1 MNNVKK
7 LIMKKIF
14 TLIGAITLSISG
26 VNAQMPVQ
34 EGNVIIDPYI
44 GFPQSN
50 ASRTQ
55 PDNSTNYKLNGGL
68 LSFGGRAEYM
78 VADHFGIGLDINY
91 VKSGSNY
98 NLADSSL
105 LYSVNSG
112 FNDSLVINSY
122 NWDYTA
128 KKTRMM
134 VRLNYHFVQNDRV
147 DAYVGFG
154 AGYKM
159 VSRKWTIEDPNGTS
173 DGLEQEKSLIPVAL
187 RIAIG
192 TRIYFTNN
200 IGAMIELGAG
210 GGGLLQFGLSAKF

>member
-1 MNNVKK
+1 
-7 LIMKKIF
+7 MKKIF
-14 TLIGAITLSISG
+14 TLIGAIALSISG

-78 VADHFGIGLDINY
+78 VADNFGIGLDINY

-192 TRIYFTNN
+192 TRIYFTQN

-210 GGGLLQFGLSAKF
+210 GGALLQFGLSAKF

>member
-78 VADHFGIGLDINY
+78 VADNFGIGLDINY

>member
-78 VADHFGIGLDINY
+78 VADNFGIGLDINY

-192 TRIYFTNN
+192 TRIYFTQN

-210 GGGLLQFGLSAKF
+210 GGALLQFGLSAKF

>member
-14 TLIGAITLSISG
+14 TLIGAIALSISG

-78 VADHFGIGLDINY
+78 VADNFGIGLDINH

-105 LYSVNSG
+105 LYSVNYG

-134 VRLNYHFVQNDRV
+134 VR
-147 DAYVGFG
+147 
-154 AGYKM
+154 
-159 VSRKWTIEDPNGTS
+159 
-173 DGLEQEKSLIPVAL
+173 
-187 RIAIG
+187 
-192 TRIYFTNN
+192 
-200 IGAMIELGAG
+200 
-210 GGGLLQFGLSAKF
+210 

>member
-14 TLIGAITLSISG
+14 TLIGAIALSISG

-78 VADHFGIGLDINY
+78 VADNFGIGLDINY

-192 TRIYFTNN
+192 TRIYFTQN

-210 GGGLLQFGLSAKF
+210 GGALLQFGLSAKF

>member
-1 MNNVKK
+1 
-7 LIMKKIF
+7 
-14 TLIGAITLSISG
+14 
-26 VNAQMPVQ
+26 MPVQ
-34 EGNVIIDPYI
+34 QGNVIIDPYI

-78 VADHFGIGLDINY
+78 LADNFGIGLDINY

-112 FNDSLVINSY
+112 FYDSLVINSY

-192 TRIYFTNN
+192 TRIYFTQN

-210 GGGLLQFGLSAKF
+210 GGALLQFGLSAKF

>member
-1 MNNVKK
+1 
-7 LIMKKIF
+7 MKKIF
-14 TLIGAITLSISG
+14 TLIGAIALSISG

-34 EGNVIIDPYI
+34 QGNVIIDPYI

-78 VADHFGIGLDINY
+78 LADNFGIGLDINY

-112 FNDSLVINSY
+112 FYDSLVINSY

-192 TRIYFTNN
+192 TRIYFTQN

-210 GGGLLQFGLSAKF
+210 GGALLQFGLSAKF